1 MEHAYQWAVTKLG
14 GNKSFPCY
22 SRYSPLVNCEIFA
35 KEFNFLLTWSQ
46 IFVIWVL
53 KPLIIFIIFWDF
65 LMFYQIFFSPQVK
78 RSAIITY
85 KHGIY
90 ELPHVL
96 PNNLRLRK
104 LGNIREVSKPHRM
117 IAQWPVPTPKWKSSN
132 TRRQLLKDRN

>member
-14 GNKSFPCY
+14 GSKSFPCY

-117 IAQWPVPTPKWKSSN
+117 VAQWPVPPPKWKSSN